1 MNLIPAIDLKDNKCV
16 RLTKGK
22 DDTSIIFNDNPVEQ
36 AIYFEKN
43 GCNRLHIVDL
53 DAAFGR
59 GNIND
64 RSIIDIRNAINSD
77 TRPYLLPAC
86 SSRLSIGCS
95 SGSIC
100 HHN

>member
-64 RSIIDIRNAINSD
+64 RSIIDIRNAINIPIQVGGGIRNKND
-77 TRPYLLPAC
+77 VARFFDLN
-86 SSRLSIGCS
+86 I
-95 SGSIC
+95 
-100 HHN
+100 N